1 MEKVMT
7 NTAMVYALAVNIIA
21 FLMFGMDKMRA
32 KRNEWRIPESSLLT
46 VALIGG
52 SVGAWMGMRF
62 FHHKTRKPKF
72 TVSIPVMMLA
82 QAALLIWM
90 RSQM

>member
-1 MEKVMT
+1 MEEFMT
-7 NTAMVYALAVNIIA
+7 NVAMVYAAAVNIIA

-52 SVGAWMGMRF
+52 SVGAWAGMRF
-62 FHHKTRKPKF
+62 FHHKTRKPRF

-82 QAALLIWM
+82 QAALLVWM
-90 RSQM
+90 RSQL